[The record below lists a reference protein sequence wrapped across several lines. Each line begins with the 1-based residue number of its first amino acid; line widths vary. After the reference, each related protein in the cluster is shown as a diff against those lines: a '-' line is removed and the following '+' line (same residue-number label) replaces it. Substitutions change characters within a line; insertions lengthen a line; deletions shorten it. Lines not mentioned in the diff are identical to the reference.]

1 MPIRFIKAMV
11 KKLTRG
17 KPPADARGA
26 APQAAKE
33 HRAHAPK
40 PEPRAH
46 APARP
51 APRRER
57 HEKRP
62 PAHHAPAVPDRAA
75 APAAPAPRHP
85 PRPWTLDDFQ
95 VAPKE
100 GAVRFH
106 DFSLPPEIMH
116 AIADMKFQYCTPIQ
130 AEVLPYLESGRN
142 LTGRAQTGTGK
153 TAAFLIT
160 IFDHFLKHP
169 RANPAPGAPRALVLA
184 PTRELVVQI
193 IKDAHALGRHSSF
206 RSMAVYGGIDYVKQK
221 QEVLR
226 GPIDLVAATPGR
238 LLDFLNQHV
247 LDLKHV
253 EILVLDEADRM
264 LDMGFIPDVKRIIS
278 KLPPKEKRRT
288 LLFSATLS
296 EDVMR
301 LARQWMPDPVTVEM
315 AAEQVTVDRIRQRIL
330 IVTVRDKFRILVN
343 MLRRPEMK
351 RVLVFANRRDTARE
365 LSEALRKQGIH
376 CQLISGEVEQG
387 KRQRILEDFR
397 AGRIQAMIATDVA
410 ARGLHIDNV
419 SHVINFD
426 LPYEPQDYVHRI
438 GRTGRAGLEG
448 ESISFADEESFVLPD
463 IEKFI
468 GKALPCEQPEES
480 LLADLPY

>member
-1 MPIRFIKAMV
+1 
-11 KKLTRG
+11 
-17 KPPADARGA
+17 
-26 APQAAKE
+26 
-33 HRAHAPK
+33 
-40 PEPRAH
+40 
-46 APARP
+46 
-51 APRRER
+51 
-57 HEKRP
+57 
-62 PAHHAPAVPDRAA
+62 
-75 APAAPAPRHP
+75 
-85 PRPWTLDDFQ
+85 
-95 VAPKE
+95 
-100 GAVRFH
+100 
-106 DFSLPPEIMH
+106 
-116 AIADMKFQYCTPIQ
+116 
-130 AEVLPYLESGRN
+130 
-142 LTGRAQTGTGK
+142 
-153 TAAFLIT
+153 
-160 IFDHFLKHP
+160 
-169 RANPAPGAPRALVLA
+169 
-184 PTRELVVQI
+184 
-193 IKDAHALGRHSSF
+193 
-206 RSMAVYGGIDYVKQK
+206 MAVYGGIDYVKQK

-238 LLDFLNQHV
+238 LLDFQNQHV